1 MFIIFTLLVLIV
13 FVISRNL
20 LLVLLV
26 LEIIGFIVLYFI
38 ALEYS
43 RVSSL
48 DCYALTFFAVLVIEG
63 VIGLRGLIR
72 MVRFSGN
79 DYISLRSPLKF

>member
-1 MFIIFTLLVLIV
+1 MFVAFILLVFIV
-13 FVISRNL
+13 FAIRRHL
-20 LLVLLV
+20 LLSLLV

-43 RVSSL
+43 TINYL
-48 DCYALTFFAVLVIEG
+48 DYYVLIFFAVLVIEG

-72 MVRFSGN
+72 MVRFRGN
-79 DYISLRSPLKF
+79 DYISVRSPLKL